1 MSTWIVAPSAAMI
14 DPAIAPEF
22 YVDGIGAIEI
32 SGGNLRLHL
41 VSDQMPFGADSP
53 NRIVVVKIVGPLLN
67 VPQVIG
73 QLAQCLWR
81 ETARPIKGPWPRA
94 VP

>member
-1 MSTWIVAPSAAMI
+1 MSAWVVPPSVEMV

-32 SGGNLRLHL
+32 AGGNLRLHL
-41 VSDQMPFGADSP
+41 VSDQMPFGSNASSK
-53 NRIVVVKIVGPLLN
+53 IVVVKIVGPLLN

-81 ETARPIKGPWPRA
+81 ETTRPIKGPWPRA